1 MIKCL
6 NSTNLRLLLPNIMV
20 KVKKEFMY
28 YDVMRHKQNSKPKYN
43 GQYINPTSMVK
54 MNVATSQNLNL
65 TLRCSR
71 IGGDL
76 GQYRI
81 TYFSKTKELLLR
93 GIARKENK
101 EKEYIKKKRL
111 SKSDDMKLKKEIIQS
126 EFFESASAYPSDAG
140 QSYSQYTLSVEMD
153 HKTHTVSWTD
163 IPPIV
168 PSGLFKIVDKIEK
181 LVGASRRESR
191 TKKK

>member
-1 MIKCL
+1 
-6 NSTNLRLLLPNIMV
+6 
-20 KVKKEFMY
+20 
-28 YDVMRHKQNSKPKYN
+28 MRQKQKSEPKYHE
-43 GQYINPTSMVK
+43 QYITPTSMVK
-54 MNVATSQNLNL
+54 KDAAAPQKLNL

-71 IGGDL
+71 IGGNL

-93 GIARKENK
+93 GLSRKEKNN

-111 SKSDDMKLKKEIIQS
+111 SKADDLKLKNEIIQS
-126 EFFESASAYPSDAG
+126 EFFESPSAYPSDAG

-163 IPPIV
+163 VPPIV
-168 PSGLFKIVDKIEK
+168 PLGLFKIVDKIEK
-181 LVGASRRESR
+181 LVGASRRKGR